1 MVNAQGW
8 RSICLVTHPVEAW
21 LVFGDY
27 LRVPK
32 PEALLKR
39 GMRWTPFSSVTSW
52 YLWRTCDLAKDTA
65 SASR

>member
-8 RSICLVTHPVEAW
+8 RSFCLVTHPVEAW

-39 GMRWTPFSSVTSW
+39 GMRWTPFSSVTNW
-52 YLWRTCDLAKDTA
+52 Y
-65 SASR
+65 